1 MKAVSFALGFGI
13 AAVTI
18 ASRALAKTHCRFWEI
33 PVGIKVENVSKQ
45 FGEFQALKPID
56 LEVKTGSLVAL
67 LGPSGSGKSTLL
79 RVIAGLEQPDTG
91 KIYISAQD
99 ATAKTV
105 QDRQVGFV
113 FQHYALFKHLTVR
126 KNIAFALELQ
136 KWPKDRIKNRV
147 DMLLE
152 LVQLG
157 GLGDRYPAQLSGGQR
172 QRVAL
177 ARALA
182 IEPQVLLLD
191 EPFGALD
198 AKVRKDLRDWLR
210 RLHNDVH
217 VTTVFVTHDQE
228 EAMEIAD
235 EIVVMSHGRVEQVG
249 SPAEVY
255 EHPATPFVMSFIG
268 AVNVLSPDSTWKS
281 LHHDASA
288 QGEVFLRPHDIEL
301 FTDHRQSSV
310 AATVNHIIHL
320 GWTIRIELTLD
331 DGHPITAHINREQYS
346 DLGVELGQRVY
357 LRAKAIRSFAA
368 APGYTSSVA

>member
-1 MKAVSFALGFGI
+1 MGI
-13 AAVTI
+13 RVD
-18 ASRALAKTHCRFWEI
+18 
-33 PVGIKVENVSKQ
+33 NVSKR
-45 FGEFQALKPID
+45 FGDFQALEPITLD
-56 LEVKTGSLVAL
+56 IKSGSLVAL

-79 RVIAGLEQPDTG
+79 RVIAGLEKADTG

-99 ATAKTV
+99 ATHKTV

-126 KNIAFALELQ
+126 KNVAFALELQ
-136 KWPKDRIKNRV
+136 KWPPERIKNRV
-147 DMLLE
+147 DTLLD
-152 LVQLG
+152 LVQLD

-182 IEPQVLLLD
+182 VEPQVLLLD

-249 SPAEVY
+249 SPAEIY
-255 EHPATPFVMSFIG
+255 ENPATPFVMSFIG
-268 AVNVLSPDSTWKS
+268 AVNVLSPDNTWKS
-281 LHHDASA
+281 LHRDAPTH
-288 QGEVFLRPHDIEL
+288 GEVFLRPHDIEI
-301 FTDHRQSSV
+301 FTGHRDGSV
-310 AATVNHIIHL
+310 AATINHIIHL

-331 DGHPITAHINREQYS
+331 NGHPITAHINREQYR
-346 DLGVELGQRVY
+346 DLGIETGQTVY
-357 LRAKAIRSFAA
+357 LRAKLIRSFATA
-368 APGYTSSVA
+368 SGFAPSVA

>member
-1 MKAVSFALGFGI
+1 M
-13 AAVTI
+13 
-18 ASRALAKTHCRFWEI
+18 
-33 PVGIKVENVSKQ
+33 GIKVENVAKR
-45 FGEFQALKPID
+45 FGDFQALHPID
-56 LEVKTGSLVAL
+56 IEIQSGSLVAL

-99 ATAKTV
+99 ATLKPV
-105 QDRQVGFV
+105 QDRHVGFV

-136 KWPKDRIKNRV
+136 KWSKDRVKHRV
-147 DMLLE
+147 DTLLD

-210 RLHNDVH
+210 RLHQEVQ

-228 EAMEIAD
+228 EAMEIAN
-235 EIVVMSHGRVEQVG
+235 EIVVMNDGQVEQVG

-255 EHPATPFVMSFIG
+255 ENPASPFVISFIG
-268 AVNVLSPDSTWKS
+268 AVNVLSPDKTWQS
-281 LHHDASA
+281 LHREAPTTA
-288 QGEVFLRPHDIEL
+288 EVFLRPHDIEVFL
-301 FTDHRQSSV
+301 TPQDASL
-310 AATVNHIIHL
+310 AATINHIIHL
-320 GWTIRIELTLD
+320 GWTIRVELTLD
-331 DGHPITAHINREQYS
+331 NGHPITAHLNRDQY
-346 DLGVELGQRVY
+346 DQLGLREGQGVH
-357 LRAKAIRSFAA
+357 LRARLIRSFQEAA
-368 APGYTSSVA
+368 GQTVSYGLGI